1 MQQAEPKLLQP
12 TAPREEFVA
21 SVCGHACF
29 HRDPNRPEPQGVQD
43 RPRRGA
49 AARHTYCKNCL
60 MPRNRMT
67 SSNEGEEADEMEP
80 PRSPQAAEGEL
91 EEERKEAHQTQ
102 TYSQGPEGS

>member
-29 HRDPNRPEPQGVQD
+29 HRDSNRPEPQGVQD

-49 AARHTYCKNCL
+49 AVHRMCCKNCL
-60 MPRNRMT
+60 MPQNRMT
-67 SSNEGEEADEMEP
+67 SRSEHAEAESKELQLA
-80 PRSPQAAEGEL
+80 PQAV
-91 EEERKEAHQTQ
+91 EEEREEERTEAHRRQTLEQ
-102 TYSQGPEGS
+102 AQEEP